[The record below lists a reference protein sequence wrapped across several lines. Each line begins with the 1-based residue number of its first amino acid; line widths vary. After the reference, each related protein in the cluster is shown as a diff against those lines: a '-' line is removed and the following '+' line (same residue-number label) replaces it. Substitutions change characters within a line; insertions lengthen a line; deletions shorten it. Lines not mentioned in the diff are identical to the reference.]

1 MQSRER
7 DSFGVGYYYAATSNE
22 IAPFINT
29 IFGGFGDGQGVEMF
43 YNIAT
48 SKRLTI
54 TPDLQVLVPSREQ
67 IDPAL
72 LVGLRANYNF

>member
-1 MQSRER
+1 LQTRPR
-7 DSFGVGYYYAATSNE
+7 DSFGVGYYYAATSND

-29 IFGGFGDGQGVEMF
+29 IFGGFTDGQGVEMF

-48 SKRLTI
+48 GKRLTI
-54 TPDLQVLVPSREQ
+54 TPDLQVLVPSREKF
-67 IDPAL
+67 DTAL

>member
-1 MQSRER
+1 
-7 DSFGVGYYYAATSNE
+7 
-22 IAPFINT
+22 
-29 IFGGFGDGQGVEMF
+29 MF

-54 TPDLQVLVPSREQ
+54 TPDLQVLVPSREE